1 MARLRR
7 TLAVIGAAA
16 AVVGMTTAGASAMA
30 QTPPRPADTIL
41 AGSGAAF
48 TAHTPVIGNVAG
60 SQRLS
65 IELWLKPN
73 LAAATRFAT
82 AVSTPGSA
90 MFHRYVSPAGYAARF
105 GATRAAASRVESW
118 LRSEG
123 FTAVHTDAQRTYV
136 RATAA
141 TSRIDAAF
149 RVRLRLYQ
157 SSATVNAGRYRLRAN
172 DRPVSVPSSLAG
184 SILGVTGL
192 DNAAPILPLD
202 RPSDRPGAATS
213 VRAASGGNPACS
225 RYYGQHKV
233 TGLPE
238 QFGTTTFP
246 TEVCGYSARQLRAGY
261 RASMANTGRGQTIA
275 LVELGL
281 TGQMFRTLRDY
292 ATANH
297 MPAPSG
303 TRYAELSLGRNTCGD
318 PFFIEEQID
327 VESSYDMAPGA
338 HQLVVGGDSCNFGDF
353 GLQGL
358 FNADITVL
366 NGSGGHPLATIASN
380 SWESGDEDQAPA
392 LTNIEHAFLVR
403 AAAEGVGMYFSSA
416 DGSGTAEPSS
426 DPFAI
431 AVGGT
436 TLGLGKT
443 GNRLFE
449 TGWSTGES
457 ILSKNGQRWIFL
469 GEQGAAGGGPSLLWR
484 KPSYQNGV
492 VPRALTKPP
501 AGNRG
506 GPVRSVPD
514 IGADADPFTG
524 MAVGLLTST
533 GKGQPLKFVEVDFGG
548 TSLAAPLVA
557 GMVTAAQAGRP
568 AAFGFL
574 DPAIYKLAGTNA
586 YFGTL
591 PLTGTSPMLYR
602 GTACD
607 QATCGAQVLTTFDD
621 QNPHMGG
628 YTGQVTLPG
637 YDNMTGVGT
646 PNGPKFI
653 VALRSLEG

>member
-1 MARLRR
+1 MARLRT
-7 TLAVIGAAA
+7 TLGAIGAVA
-16 AVVGMTTAGASAMA
+16 AVVGMTTTGASAMA
-30 QTPPRPADTIL
+30 QTPPRAADTVL
-41 AGSGAAF
+41 AGSGPAF
-48 TAHTPVIGNVAG
+48 TGHTPVIGDVAG
-60 SQRLS
+60 SRRLS
-65 IELWLKPN
+65 IELWLKPD
-73 LAAATRFAT
+73 LAAASRFAT
-82 AVSTPGSA
+82 AVSTSGSA
-90 MFHRYVSPAGYAARF
+90 LFHRYLSPAGYAARF
-105 GATRAAASRVESW
+105 GATRAAAGRVESW

-123 FTAVHTDAQRTYV
+123 FTAVRTDAQRTYV

-149 RVRLRLYQ
+149 HVRLRLYQ
-157 SSATVNAGRYRLRAN
+157 KSATVNAGRYPLRAN

-202 RPSDRPGAATS
+202 RPNAKPAAATS
-213 VRAASGGNPACS
+213 AQAAPGGNPACS

-246 TEVCGYSARQLRAGY
+246 TEVCGYSGAQLRSAY
-261 RASMANTGRGQTIA
+261 RASMGNTGRGQTVA

-281 TGQMFRTLRDY
+281 TPQMFRTLKDY
-292 ATANH
+292 AAANH
-297 MPAPSG
+297 VPAPSAD
-303 TRYAELSLGRNTCGD
+303 RYAELSLGRNTCDD

-327 VESSYDMAPGA
+327 VEASYDMAPGA
-338 HQLVVGGDSCNFGDF
+338 HQLVVGGDSCNTGDF

-358 FNADITVL
+358 FNADIAIL
-366 NGSGGHPLATIASN
+366 DGAGGHPLATIASN
-380 SWESGDEDQAPA
+380 SWESGDEGQPPS
-392 LTNIEHAFLVR
+392 LTNTEHAILVR
-403 AAAEGVGMYFSSA
+403 AAAEGVGMYFSSG
-416 DGSGTAEPSS
+416 DGSGVLAPAS
-426 DPFAI
+426 DPFAV

-449 TGWSTGES
+449 TGWSTG
-457 ILSKNGQRWIFL
+457 LSLLSRNGQRWIFL

-484 KPSYQNGV
+484 QPSYQRGV
-492 VPRALTKPP
+492 VPAALAKAP
-501 AGNRG
+501 GNRG

-514 IGADADPFTG
+514 ISADADPFTG
-524 MAVGLLTST
+524 MAVGFLISPK
-533 GKGQPLKFVEVDFGG
+533 KGQPLKYVQEPFGG
-548 TSLAAPLVA
+548 TSVAAPLVA

-574 DPAIYKLAGTNA
+574 NPALYELAGTKA

-591 PLTGTSPMLYR
+591 PLTSKSPVIYR
-602 GTACD
+602 GTACNK
-607 QATCGAQVLTTFDD
+607 AACGAQILTTFDD
-621 QNPHMGG
+621 QNPKMFG

-653 VALRSLEG
+653 VALRGLEG